1 MGDFQGPTVNLPEV
15 TMVIVILLMILFLCE
30 KMMINSQNPVGSKP
44 MWAPP
49 ATICERWLRFA
60 PVATVI
66 STINHSEIGVM

>member
-1 MGDFQGPTVNLPEV
+1 
-15 TMVIVILLMILFLCE
+15 
-30 KMMINSQNPVGSKP
+30 

-66 STINHSEIGVM
+66 STINHSEIGVISSPQLSDFVAGGLTL